1 VSNGEEEKSKFN
13 PQDDAIAAGEHI
25 PETTLELSGQPGEGG
40 APHPSP
46 QLQAPSALNNPYLSE
61 EDQNMEMEAQIVGP
75 PQYGSPDPVTSAG
88 QLLPLDQHPLNP
100 EALPADHP
108 SAISA
113 DYGEG
118 YQTTVTGGVP
128 QTDLQ
133 AALQGGGATGE
144 EQAYEDM
151 TVTQLKELSSERSI
165 EGYSSMNKAELVA
178 ANEEYDASE

>member
-1 VSNGEEEKSKFN
+1 MSNGETEKKRFN

-40 APHPSP
+40 APHPTP
-46 QLQAPSALNNPYLSE
+46 QLPTPSALNNPYLSE

-88 QLLPLDQHPLNP
+88 QLLPLEQHPLNP

-108 SAISA
+108 SAIAA
-113 DYGEG
+113 DYGAG

-128 QTDLQ
+128 QTELQ
-133 AALQGGGATGE
+133 TALQGAGATAE
-144 EQAYEDM
+144 SYDDM
-151 TVTQLKELSSERSI
+151 TVAQLKEEASARGV
-165 EGYSSMNKAELVA
+165 EGYSSMNKADLVA
-178 ANEEYDASE
+178 ALEADDAAS